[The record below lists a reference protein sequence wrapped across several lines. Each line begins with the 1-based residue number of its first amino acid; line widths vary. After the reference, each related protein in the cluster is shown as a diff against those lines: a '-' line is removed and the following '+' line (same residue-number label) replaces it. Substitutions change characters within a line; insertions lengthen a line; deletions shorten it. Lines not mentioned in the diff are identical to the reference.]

1 MRQCFLLTATCL
13 NGDSASPEE
22 DTPVEDHGPHSVTE
36 DHMSDGSVSGGEAS
50 EESTLSAAQR
60 KRFVP

>member
-1 MRQCFLLTATCL
+1 
-13 NGDSASPEE
+13 
-22 DTPVEDHGPHSVTE
+22 VEDHGPHSVTE